1 MYILS
6 EWKETIPLSEDQKLI
21 KELRALIKEKDKKI
35 EELSKKLKELSW
47 VDEVLTNGLQKLWLK
62 PKSR

>member
-21 KELRALIKEKDKKI
+21 KELRALIKEKEKKI
-35 EELSKKLKELSW
+35 EDLEKYLAECLAVNEYFKRILR
-47 VDEVLTNGLQKLWLK
+47 D
-62 PKSR
+62 KSNEKDKN